1 MNDTLRIRDLNAE
14 TALATAATVATTTKA
29 AISVFGLGYVGAVSI
44 ACMASQ
50 GHRMV
55 GVDVDATKIGQI
67 ARGESPIVEDRL
79 GELLAA
85 GVANGLIDAT
95 ADARAAVLSTDMSF
109 VSVGTP
115 TAADG
120 GCDMT
125 HVRAVSRAIGAALA
139 EKDTYHLVVMRCSV
153 PPGTT
158 LDVMVPELEAASGKA
173 LGRDF
178 GIAFNPEFLREG
190 TAVKDF
196 FAPTKTV
203 IGAND
208 QQAAEMLAEVYR
220 SVEDEIL
227 FTTIPAAEMVKYV
240 DNTWHATKVAFANE
254 VGRLSKSYGVDS
266 HDVMDIFVRDRHLN
280 LSPYYLKPGFA
291 FGGSCLPKEVRAMD
305 HLAQVK
311 GLALPLIQSLT
322 ATNDEHIASA
332 LRMILESGAETVGF
346 LGVTFKPGT
355 DDLRESPTLE
365 LIGACLEHG
374 LTVKLYDANLRI
386 DGSLDGHYAYMRHA
400 RPHLRA
406 VIEGLGDLA
415 QGSAADAVA
424 GTETVV
430 VSHSN
435 QTFRDAVEQRPE
447 GVAVIDLCRLFK
459 EVPADT
465 AYHGIGW

>member
-1 MNDTLRIRDLNAE
+1 MNDLMFNTVILDQP
-14 TALATAATVATTTKA
+14 LATPAQTLAP
-29 AISVFGLGYVGAVSI
+29 ISVFGLGYVGAVSM
-44 ACMASQ
+44 ACLAEL
-50 GHRMV
+50 GHV
-55 GVDVDATKIGQI
+55 AIGVDVDPVKIDRI

-79 GELLAA
+79 GELLSS
-85 GVANGLIDAT
+85 GVARGLIDAT
-95 ADARAAVLSTDMSF
+95 SDARSAVLATDMSF

-125 HVRAVSRAIGAALA
+125 HVRAVSRAIGSALA
-139 EKDTYHLVVMRCSV
+139 EKATYHLVVMRCSV

-158 LDVMVPELEAASGKA
+158 LDVMVPELEAASGKR
-173 LGRDF
+173 LGEGF

-208 QQAAEMLAEVYR
+208 QRAAEMLAQVYR
-220 SVEDEIL
+220 PVEDDIL
-227 FTTIPAAEMVKYV
+227 ITSIPAAEMVKYV

-254 VGRLSKSYGVDS
+254 VGRLSKAYSVDS
-266 HDVMDIFVRDRHLN
+266 HDVMDIFVKDRHLN
-280 LSPYYLKPGFA
+280 LSSYYLKPGFA

-305 HLAQVK
+305 HLAHEK
-311 GLALPLIQSLT
+311 GLSLPLIQSLT
-322 ATNDEHIASA
+322 ATNDQHIASA
-332 LRMILESGAETVGF
+332 LQMILDSGARTVGF

-365 LIGACLEHG
+365 LIGACLQHG
-374 LTVKLYDANLRI
+374 LSVKLYDANLRI

-406 VIEGLGDLA
+406 VIEGLGEMATTSA
-415 QGSAADAVA
+415 QDVTATAD
-424 GTETVV
+424 TVV
-430 VSHSN
+430 VSHAN
-435 QTFRDAVEQRPE
+435 DTFRTAINQRPA
-447 GVAVIDLCRLFK
+447 GVQVIDVCRLFK
-459 EVPADT
+459 QIPTDA
-465 AYHGIGW
+465 AYQGIGW